1 MKQRWLVAVI
11 GLPLLLLVLLAC
23 PPWATML
30 LVCAVAGAAA
40 YELLHV
46 AGTNV
51 SGSVYG
57 MAVLAAAAQVAS
69 VYLLRV
75 RGAGADVLT
84 VAETVRAG
92 RAPSGALWVLPWLL
106 TVLLFFRA
114 VRTYGT
120 ERALPFSTVAAGVM
134 GGAVFPMMFSSILL
148 LRLHE
153 IYGRL
158 YVLAP
163 FFAAFAGDSLAM
175 YFGKWFGKTKMAPRV
190 SPNKTWA
197 GFYGSVLG
205 SEIGM
210 LLFGLLGYRWL
221 GYAPNYPHLM
231 LVGVAANLLGQLGD
245 LSTSLIKREAGVKDY
260 SHLFLTHGGVLD
272 RFDSTLFI
280 APLIYFSVSLGL
292 I

>member
-1 MKQRWLVAVI
+1 MKQRWLVAVV
-11 GLPLLLLVLLAC
+11 GLPLLLWVLLAC
-23 PPWATML
+23 PPWATAL
-30 LVCAVAGAAA
+30 LTCAIAGAAA
-40 YELLHV
+40 YELLRV

-51 SGSVYG
+51 SGGVY
-57 MAVLAAAAQVAS
+57 AVTILTAALQTAGVW
-69 VYLLRV
+69 LLRARYSV
-75 RGAGADVLT
+75 TDPVPF
-84 VAETVRAG
+84 
-92 RAPSGALWVLPWLL
+92 APLGALWIFPCLL

-114 VRTYGT
+114 VRTCGT
-120 ERALPFSTVAAGVM
+120 ERALPFSTVAAGVV
-134 GGAVFPMMFSSILL
+134 GGAVFPMMYACILL
-148 LRLHE
+148 LRMYE
-153 IYGRL
+153 AYGRL

-175 YFGKWFGKTKMAPRV
+175 YFGKWFGRAKMAPRV

-205 SEIGM
+205 SALGL

-221 GYAPNYPHLM
+221 GYRPSYPRLIV
-231 LVGVAANLLGQLGD
+231 VGVGANLLGQLGD

-260 SHLFLTHGGVLD
+260 SRLFLTHGGVLD

-280 APLIYFSVSLGL
+280 APLIYFCVSIGW

>member
-1 MKQRWLVAVI
+1 MKQRWLVAII
-11 GLPLLLLVLLAC
+11 GLPLLLSVLLAC
-23 PPWATML
+23 PPWAAML
-30 LVCAVAGAAA
+30 LMCAVAGAAA

-46 AGTNV
+46 AGKNV
-51 SGSVYG
+51 SRGVYG
-57 MAVLAAAAQVAS
+57 MTVLAAAAQVAS
-69 VYLLRV
+69 VYLLCA
-75 RGAGADVLT
+75 RGGAKVLIT
-84 VAETVRAG
+84 AAADRLS
-92 RAPSGALWVLPWLL
+92 SGALWVLPCLL
-106 TVLLFFRA
+106 TVLLFFCA

-120 ERALPFSTVAAGVM
+120 ERALPFSTVAAGVV
-134 GGAVFPMMFSSILL
+134 GGAVFPMMYACILL
-148 LRLHE
+148 LRMHE
-153 IYGRL
+153 TYGRL

-163 FFAAFAGDSLAM
+163 FFVAFAGDSLAM

-205 SEIGM
+205 SELGM

-221 GYAPNYPHLM
+221 GYAPNYPHLV
-231 LVGVAANLLGQLGD
+231 LVGAGANLLGQLGD

-280 APLIYFSVSLGL
+280 APLIYFCVSLGL
-292 I
+292 M